1 MNCCTQRGLNQIFT
15 SGMARAEIKDYRK
28 KGLDKRDRLLA
39 ELVAA
44 RGVRGATVLEVG
56 GGIGGIQLALL
67 RAGAAR
73 SVDVDISEGY
83 VAGARE
89 LAGSLGLG
97 DVTEQRVLDFAHE
110 AEAVP
115 AADVVIL
122 NRVVCCYPDMPAL
135 VQPAAQH
142 AQRLLALTFPR
153 EGWWM
158 QVGRRVIN
166 FGMRLLRKD
175 FRFFVHSHAAIIAL
189 VAAGGLRPT
198 ADRFSGVWR
207 IMIFERIANGS

>member
-15 SGMARAEIKDYRK
+15 SRIAQDEIKHYRK
-28 KGLDKRDRLLA
+28 HGLEKRDRILA

-44 RGVRGATVLEVG
+44 RGVQGASLLEIG

-83 VAGARE
+83 VVGARE
-89 LAGSLGLG
+89 LAGALGFG
-97 DVTEQRVLDFAHE
+97 AVSEQRVLDFAQQS
-110 AEAVP
+110 AEVAP
-115 AADVVIL
+115 ADVVIM

-135 VQPAAQH
+135 VQPAARH

-158 QVGRRVIN
+158 HLGRQTIN
-166 FGMRLLRKD
+166 LGMQLLHRD

-189 VAAGGLRPT
+189 VEANGLRVS

-207 IMIFERIANGS
+207 MMLFERG